1 MRSSVYAHFSESMSG
16 IGTIRAY
23 GEEARFCAENTK
35 RIDVENRAY
44 WMTVT
49 NQRWLALW
57 LDWFGVML
65 TTVVVFLVVGT
76 RFTVSPAR
84 TGLVL
89 SYVISLQATLA
100 YLITLLAEV
109 ENNMN
114 SVERVVHY
122 ARNIDQEPAHSIP
135 ERAPAA
141 PWPSAGALEIK
152 DVVFKY
158 RPELPAVLKGIN
170 LSIRAGE
177 KIGFVGR
184 TGAGKTSLLS
194 ASLPHSSSVI
204 SAD

>member
-1 MRSSVYAHFSESMSG
+1 MSG

-23 GEEARFCAENTK
+23 GEEKRFRAENTK
-35 RIDVENRAY
+35 RMDIENRAY

-49 NQRWLALW
+49 NQRWIGLW
-57 LDWFGVML
+57 LDWFGVVL
-65 TTVVVFLVVGT
+65 TTIVAFLVVGT
-76 RFTVSPAR
+76 RFTVVPAR

-89 SYVISLQATLA
+89 SYVVSLQATLA

-109 ENNMN
+109 ENNIT

-122 ARNIDQEPAHSIP
+122 ARNIEQEPAHEIP
-135 ERAPAA
+135 ERTPVA
-141 PWPSAGALEIK
+141 PWPSVGALEIK

-158 RPELPAVLKGIN
+158 RPELPSVLKGIN
-170 LSIRAGE
+170 LSVRPGE

-194 ASLPHSSSVI
+194 TSFTNSPRFVLC
-204 SAD
+204 